1 MTSCEA
7 CKRAKRGVCR
17 AHTGSLQRNLRD
29 PVSREWWRRLDELV
43 AVGERIATALERVA
57 KALEAQHAVPL
68 PLPCHHQWITG
79 STLGTRC
86 GICGKLNP

>member
-29 PVSREWWRRLDELV
+29 PVSREWWRRLL
-43 AVGERIATALERVA
+43 AVLDAERE
-57 KALEAQHAVPL
+57 K
-68 PLPCHHQWITG
+68 
-79 STLGTRC
+79 S
-86 GICGKLNP
+86 